1 MEAIKFTSSTSGEL
15 RLTNEVINRLADLG
29 YTPESLKEEIKNHE
43 QTNGSY
49 SPALYCGTYG
59 KYNSGKL
66 CGMWVNVSTF
76 DSYEDF
82 ENFCLAIHAD
92 EDDPELMYQDYENM
106 PRSLY
111 HESMGEKEFNNILKY
126 CDLCDEYNVSAVD
139 DFLEWSSSYDLD
151 RMHDAYV
158 GVYDS
163 EEDFAEEIVSD
174 CYDLD
179 NMMGSLACYFDY
191 EKFARDLFM
200 SDYYFGSHGTVFR
213 TF

>member
-1 MEAIKFTSSTSGEL
+1 
-15 RLTNEVINRLADLG
+15 
-29 YTPESLKEEIKNHE
+29 
-43 QTNGSY
+43 
-49 SPALYCGTYG
+49 
-59 KYNSGKL
+59 
-66 CGMWVNVSTF
+66 
-76 DSYEDF
+76 
-82 ENFCLAIHAD
+82 
-92 EDDPELMYQDYENM
+92 M

-111 HESMGEKEFNNILKY
+111 HESMGEEGFNKIAEY
-126 CDLCDEYNVSAVD
+126 CELCDDYSVSAVD
-139 DFLEWSSSYDLD
+139 DFLELSSSDDLG

-200 SDYYFGSHGTVFR
+200 CDYYFGSHGTVFR
-213 TF
+213 AF

>member
-15 RLTNEVINRLADLG
+15 ILTNEVINRLADLG

-43 QTNGSY
+43 QTNGY

-59 KYNSGKL
+59 KYSEGKL

-92 EDDPELMYQDYENM
+92 ESDPELMYQDYENM
-106 PRSLY
+106 PGSLY
-111 HESMGEKEFNNILKY
+111 SESMGEEGFNKILKY
-126 CDLCDEYNVSAVD
+126 FELRDDYSISAVD
-139 DFLEWSSSYDLD
+139 DFLEWDSTDDLD

-163 EEDFAEEIVSD
+163 EEDFARETVNE
-174 CYDLD
+174 CYDLE
-179 NMMGSLACYFDY
+179 NMMGSLADYFDY
-191 EKFARDLFM
+191 EAFARDLFM
-200 SDYYFGSHGTVFR
+200 GDYYFGSHGTVFR

>member
-43 QTNGSY
+43 QTNGY

-59 KYNSGKL
+59 KYNSGNL
-66 CGMWVNVSTF
+66 RGMWVDLSTF
-76 DSYEDF
+76 DDYDEF
-82 ENFCLAIHAD
+82 INFCKAIHAD
-92 EDDPELMYQDYENM
+92 EADPELMYQDYENM
-106 PRSLY
+106 PGSLY
-111 HESMGEKEFNNILKY
+111 HESMGEAEFDKIAKY
-126 CDLCDEYNVSAVD
+126 CELCDEYSVEAVD
-139 DFLEWSSSYDLD
+139 DFLEFYSPEDLD
-151 RMHDAYV
+151 NMHDAYA

-163 EEDFAEEIVSD
+163 KEDFAEEIVSD

-179 NMMGSLACYFDY
+179 KMMGDLACYFDY
-191 EKFARDLFM
+191 EAFARDLFI
-200 SDYYFGSHGTVFR
+200 SDYNFGSHGTVFR

>member
-1 MEAIKFTSSTSGEL
+1 MESIKFTFGSLS
-15 RLTNEVINRLADLG
+15 LTNEVINRLADLD
-29 YTPESLKEEIKNHE
+29 YTPESLKEAIKAHE
-43 QTNGSY
+43 KTNNSE

-59 KYNSGKL
+59 KYNSGNL
-66 CGMWVNVSTF
+66 RGMWVDLSTF
-76 DSYEDF
+76 DYYEDF

-92 EDDPELMYQDYENM
+92 EADPELMYQDYENM

-111 HESMGEKEFNNILKY
+111 HESMGEEGFNKIAEY
-126 CDLCDEYNVSAVD
+126 CELCDDYSVEAVD
-139 DFLEWSSSYDLD
+139 DFLEWSSSDDLG

-200 SDYYFGSHGTVFR
+200 CDYYFGSHGTVFR
-213 TF
+213 AF

>member
-1 MEAIKFTSSTSGEL
+1 MEAIKFSSFEL
-15 RLTNEVINRLADLG
+15 NLTNEVINRLADLG
-29 YTPESLKEEIKNHE
+29 YTPESLKEAIKAHE
-43 QTNGSY
+43 KTNNSE

-59 KYNSGKL
+59 KYNSGNFS
-66 CGMWVNVSTF
+66 GMWVDVSTF
-76 DSYEDF
+76 DYYEEF

-92 EDDPELMYQDYENM
+92 ESDPELMYQDFSNM
-106 PRSLY
+106 PGSLY
-111 HESMGEKEFNNILKY
+111 HESMGEEGFNKIAEY
-126 CDLCDEYNVSAVD
+126 CELCDDYSVSAVD
-139 DFLEWSSSYDLD
+139 DFLEWSSSDDLG

-200 SDYYFGSHGTVFR
+200 CDYYFGSHGTVFR
-213 TF
+213 AF

>member
-1 MEAIKFTSSTSGEL
+1 MEATKSTFIEL
-15 RLTNEVINRLADLG
+15 RLTDEVINRLADLG
-29 YTPESLKEEIKNHE
+29 YNLESLQDAISKHE
-43 QTNGSY
+43 WKHESE

-66 CGMWVNVSTF
+66 CGMWVDLSTF
-76 DSYEDF
+76 DYYEDF

-92 EDDPELMYQDYENM
+92 EADPELMYQDYENM

-111 HESMGEKEFNNILKY
+111 HESMGEEGFNKIAEY
-126 CDLCDEYNVSAVD
+126 CELCDDYSVSAVD
-139 DFLEWSSSYDLD
+139 DFLEWSSSDDLG

-174 CYDLD
+174 CYDLE
-179 NMMGSLACYFDY
+179 NMMGDLACYFDY

-200 SDYYFGSHGTVFR
+200 CDYYFGSHGTVLRRF
-213 TF
+213 

>member
-1 MEAIKFTSSTSGEL
+1 MEAIRFTFGGLE
-15 RLTNEVINRLADLG
+15 LTNEVINRLSELG
-29 YTPESLKEEIKNHE
+29 YTPESLKKEINLQE
-43 QTNGSY
+43 LECERE
-49 SPALYCGTYG
+49 SPALFCGTYG
-59 KYNSGKL
+59 KYNEGNL
-66 CGMWVNVSTF
+66 GGMWVNISTF

-82 ENFCLAIHAD
+82 INFCKAIHAD
-92 EDDPELMYQDYENM
+92 EEDPELMYQDFANI
-106 PRSLY
+106 PDSLY
-111 HESMGEKEFNNILKY
+111 HESMGEEGFNKIAEY
-126 CDLCDEYNVSAVD
+126 CELCDDYGVSAVD
-139 DFLEWSSSYDLD
+139 DFLEWDSTDDLD

-200 SDYYFGSHGTVFR
+200 GDYYFGSHGTVFR
-213 TF
+213 AF